1 MQLLQYMNTTVDT
14 TPVHVWVGPSPPSFV
29 GSDYYCESGISAGS
43 WQPVALHSDDPLRP
57 RDGEDYNGLEG
68 TCCDPPNLP
77 WFCKE
82 LPEST
87 NDNLEFRIC
96 GDENLSNEDTPID
109 HFQLYIQ

>member
-1 MQLLQYMNTTVDT
+1 MS
-14 TPVHVWVGPSPPSFV
+14 GPSPPSFV
-29 GSDYYCESGISAGS
+29 GSDYYCESGISAG
-43 WQPVALHSDDPLRP
+43 AGNPLLSILMTHCGP

-68 TCCDPPNLP
+68 TCCEPPNLP

-109 HFQLYIQ
+109 LFQLYIQ